1 MAQEEP
7 FKWYLC
13 SFKCMNIEALE
24 WHKKITNGY
33 MCPHCKFRFKDNE
46 KLKNQITLS
55 HNHIKTASMIYL
67 TNNFLSS
74 QVKRYKQ
81 ISCQW
86 DFTGRRFLSRRW
98 RGLPVD
104 LHLWEIYHQGK
115 ILWNNGNICIENIER
130 FWTNIFSSFA

>member
-46 KLKNQITLS
+46 KLKKLITLS
-55 HNHIKTASMIYL
+55 HNHITPALKYL
-67 TNNFLSS
+67 LD
-74 QVKRYKQ
+74 KQ
-81 ISCQW
+81 FPLFPC
-86 DFTGRRFLSRRW
+86 
-98 RGLPVD
+98 
-104 LHLWEIYHQGK
+104 
-115 ILWNNGNICIENIER
+115 ER
-130 FWTNIFSSFA
+130 L

>member
-1 MAQEEP
+1 MCQNTKEPHRKEKNHQEYNIEDPDNDVFVMAQEEP

-55 HNHIKTASMIYL
+55 HNHMKTASMIYL

-86 DFTGRRFLSRRW
+86 DFTGRRFLSRR
-98 RGLPVD
+98 
-104 LHLWEIYHQGK
+104 
-115 ILWNNGNICIENIER
+115 
-130 FWTNIFSSFA
+130 